1 MGARSLDAE
10 NVIADVGRRV
20 AELRAQKGLTQ
31 QALAEELGL
40 SWKYLQQVELGLE
53 NLTIKSLVR
62 LANALGATPVDLF
75 NAPVS
80 RKRRPGR
87 PRKRPIAG

>member
-1 MGARSLDAE
+1 MGARILDAE
-10 NVIADVGRRV
+10 DVIADVGRRV

-31 QALAEELGL
+31 QTLAEELDL

-53 NLTIKSLVR
+53 NLTLKSLVR
-62 LANALGATPVDLF
+62 LSNALGATPVDLLS
-75 NAPVS
+75 APVS

-87 PRKRPIAG
+87 PRKRPTSG

>member
-1 MGARSLDAE
+1 MGARILDAE
-10 NVIADVGRRV
+10 DVIADVGRRV

-31 QALAEELGL
+31 QALAEELEL

-53 NLTIKSLVR
+53 NLTLKSLVR
-62 LANALGATPVDLF
+62 LSNALGATPVDLLS
-75 NAPVS
+75 APVS

-87 PRKRPIAG
+87 PRKRPTSG

>member
-1 MGARSLDAE
+1 LGARILDAE
-10 NVIADVGRRV
+10 DVIADVGRRV

-31 QALAEELGL
+31 QALAEELEL

-53 NLTIKSLVR
+53 NLTLKSLVR
-62 LANALGATPVDLF
+62 LSNALGATPVDLLS
-75 NAPVS
+75 APVS

-87 PRKRPIAG
+87 PRKRPTSG

>member
-1 MGARSLDAE
+1 MGARIFDAE
-10 NVIADVGRRV
+10 DVIADVGRRV

-31 QALAEELGL
+31 QALAEELEL

-53 NLTIKSLVR
+53 NLTLKSLVR
-62 LANALGATPVDLF
+62 LSNALGATPVDLF
-75 NAPVS
+75 SAPVS

-87 PRKRPIAG
+87 PRRRPTSG

>member
-1 MGARSLDAE
+1 LGARSLNAE

-62 LANALGATPVDLF
+62 LSNALGATPVDLF
-75 NAPVS
+75 HVPVS

-87 PRKRPIAG
+87 PRKRLVGG

>member
-1 MGARSLDAE
+1 LGARSLDAE

-20 AELRAQKGLTQ
+20 AELRVQKGLTQ

-62 LANALGATPVDLF
+62 LSNVLGTTPADF
-75 NAPVS
+75 FSAPVL

-87 PRKRPIAG
+87 PRKRVVAG

>member
-1 MGARSLDAE
+1 LGARIFDAE
-10 NVIADVGRRV
+10 DVIADVGRRV

-31 QALAEELGL
+31 QALAEELEL

-53 NLTIKSLVR
+53 NLTLKSLVR
-62 LANALGATPVDLF
+62 LSNALGATPVDLF
-75 NAPVS
+75 SAPVS

-87 PRKRPIAG
+87 PRRRPTSG

>member
-1 MGARSLDAE
+1 LVARTLDAE
-10 NVIADVGRRV
+10 DVIADVGRRV

-53 NLTIKSLVR
+53 NLTLKSLVR
-62 LANALGATPVDLF
+62 LSNALGVTPPELF
-75 NAPVS
+75 SAPVS

-87 PRKRPIAG
+87 PRKRPTSG

>member
-1 MGARSLDAE
+1 MGARTLDAE
-10 NVIADVGRRV
+10 DVIADVGRRV

-53 NLTIKSLVR
+53 NLTLKSLVR
-62 LANALGATPVDLF
+62 LSNALGVTPVDLF
-75 NAPVS
+75 SAPVS

-87 PRKRPIAG
+87 PRKRPTSG